1 MGGGDKAPAA
11 DAAVG
16 GGDKGVTDE
25 HPGDPRES
33 PGHRD
38 GEARVGVPFEK
49 DGLTIILAAEVAGGG
64 GGGGGPEGT
73 GGGVGY
79 GVKARP
85 VGAFVIKDGAVR
97 WEPAIDTTR
106 LALRGMLIPI
116 VAMLVGRSI
125 VKTIVKRRR

>member
-1 MGGGDKAPAA
+1 MNIQEILAKAQ
-11 DAAVG
+11 DT
-16 GGDKGVTDE
+16 VTVK
-25 HPGDPRES
+25 
-33 PGHRD
+33 
-38 GEARVGVPFEK
+38 RVYGVPFEK
-49 DGLTIILAAEVAGGG
+49 DGLTIIPAAEVAGGG
-64 GGGGGPEGT
+64 GGGGPDGT

-97 WEPAIDTTR
+97 WEPAIDATR

-125 VKTIVKRRR
+125 VKAVATHRR

>member
-1 MGGGDKAPAA
+1 MNIQEILAKAQ
-11 DAAVG
+11 DT
-16 GGDKGVTDE
+16 VTVK
-25 HPGDPRES
+25 
-33 PGHRD
+33 
-38 GEARVGVPFEK
+38 RVYGVPFEK
-49 DGLTIILAAEVAGGG
+49 DGLTIIPAAEVAGGG
-64 GGGGGPEGT
+64 GGGGGPDGT

-97 WEPAIDTTR
+97 WEPAIDATR

-125 VKTIVKRRR
+125 VKTVARHRR